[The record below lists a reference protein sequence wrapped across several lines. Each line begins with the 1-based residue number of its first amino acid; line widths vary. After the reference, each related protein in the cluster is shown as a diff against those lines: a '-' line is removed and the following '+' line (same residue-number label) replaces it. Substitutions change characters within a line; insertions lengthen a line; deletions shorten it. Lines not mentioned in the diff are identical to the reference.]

1 MIALDDDDFFLE
13 TRAAPEAAAPAPL
26 LAQTRSIGLK
36 QSVVRWLPAVGSRAL
51 ALAGSW
57 DEPSNALSAWSVQVE
72 ASDEEDF
79 AMTDGDA
86 APPWCSPPIAS
97 ARRATLAAC

>member
-13 TRAAPEAAAPAPL
+13 TRPEQPAAAAPL

-57 DEPSNALSAWSVQVE
+57 DEPSNELSAWSVQVE
-72 ASDEEDF
+72 ASD
-79 AMTDGDA
+79 A
-86 APPWCSPPIAS
+86 AV
-97 ARRATLAAC
+97 T